1 LKDRKLQGISVS
13 LAGGLGNQLFQL
25 AAGMTHSGTLP
36 TYLNFNF
43 GAPRT
48 NHLGEPEIMS
58 FKLPDNVYLRKAVKA
73 DALSIKLVN
82 ALLRSSVDLSLK
94 AALFTR
100 VLNPLVSIWL
110 SIKFKKIVITKT
122 GRGVGFF
129 QEFSPKPGDLLV
141 GYFQSF
147 VWASNQVVFERLM
160 QIEPVLHNGSYLQLV
175 ELAKEIQPVIV
186 HVRLGDYR
194 LEPKIGVLDK
204 EYYVEALK
212 ELSSNSN
219 SKDIWVFSDAPWT
232 ALELFTEFKNYKI
245 RVITELQNSPAHTFQ
260 LMRHGSAFI
269 IANSTFSWWAA
280 FLRFNQ
286 SAKVIAPDPWFSNT
300 ESPHMLIPHGWV
312 KLGRPTYKKDC

>member
-1 LKDRKLQGISVS
+1 MKGISVS

-25 AAGMTHSGTLP
+25 AAGMSPLGTLP
-36 TYLNFNF
+36 TYLYFNF

-58 FKLPDNVYLRKAVKA
+58 FKLPDNVYLRKELKA
-73 DALSIKLVN
+73 DAFSIKLVN
-82 ALLRSSVDLSLK
+82 ALLRSSINLTLK

-100 VLNPLVSIWL
+100 VLIPLVSIWL
-110 SIKFKKIVITKT
+110 SIKIKKVVIART
-122 GRGVGFF
+122 GRGVGFS
-129 QEFSPKPGDLLV
+129 QGFSPKPGDLLI

-160 QIEPVLHNGSYLQLV
+160 QIEPVLHNGSYLHLV
-175 ELAKEIQPVIV
+175 ELAKEIQPVIL

-204 EYYVEALK
+204 EYYVEAMK
-212 ELSSNSN
+212 EIFSNSDSN
-219 SKDIWVFSDAPWT
+219 SQEIWVFSDEPCT
-232 ALELFTEFKNYKI
+232 ALEMFSEFKNYKI
-245 RVITELQNSPAHTFQ
+245 RVISELQNSPAHTFQ

-286 SAKVIAPDPWFSNT
+286 SARVIAPDPWFSNA
-300 ESPHMLIPHGWV
+300 ESPHMLIPHEWV
-312 KLGRPTYKKDC
+312 ELGRPTYKKDYQK